1 MSEHDELR
9 LTSENF
15 TNFTTTFGFA
25 SRFNLTRSF
34 LAEQFW
40 TKEIVTMQRLAGLYL
55 IAYRVLLNLPATI
68 ACLIYGPLSNRIGRK
83 WIMLIPCFGAVI
95 ACAWFGCSLIPSI
108 RPLPDAA
115 VFVLIGALFYGLCG
129 KSNAMSMGANSYITD
144 VSSTEERTKLLGRL
158 LGVNCF
164 GLCIGSGL
172 LAVFYR
178 YKGFS
183 EVLIFAAS
191 SNIFVTLTLIFCVG
205 DSREVST
212 QSILSAPKSK
222 PNIFEMRPTPER
234 DNFDQTEDR
243 TTDQPSDRCSSR
255 LFRSAKQPYNFLF
268 KQRLG
273 NLRAV
278 LLVLMGSV
286 LFNQMTKS
294 GEQDVILLF
303 VTNKPFRWTA
313 EIYGYYLTVYYG
325 CMAVLLTLIL
335 PLIETWFKPYDT
347 TLIVIGLAFKT
358 ARLLTMGL
366 TNSTILLFISA
377 VGGSAAGFISSGIR
391 SLVSKLVHGNDVG
404 ASFAL
409 ISCME
414 SLANL
419 FGGSLFTGIY
429 NGTIAIF
436 PGTVFL
442 MDSVLH
448 AIMLG
453 AFIWMRVVSSHIDTQ
468 ACTVKNKHSKSEN
481 E

>member
-1 MSEHDELR
+1 MSEQGEFR
-9 LTSENF
+9 LPSENF
-15 TNFTTTFGFA
+15 TNSTMTFGSD
-25 SRFNLTRSF
+25 SRLNWTRSF
-34 LAEQFW
+34 LTEQFW
-40 TKEIVTMQRLAGLYL
+40 TKELVSMQRLAGLYL

-83 WIMLIPCFGAVI
+83 WIMLIPCFGAVV
-95 ACAWFGCSLIPSI
+95 ACVWFGCSLIPLI
-108 RPLPDAA
+108 RPIPEAA
-115 VFVLIGALFYGLCG
+115 VFVLMGALFYGLCG

-144 VSSTEERTKLLGRL
+144 LSSTEERTKLLGRL

-178 YKGFS
+178 YKGFP

-191 SNIFVTLTLIFCVG
+191 SNIFVMLTLIFCVG
-205 DSREVST
+205 DSREVTT
-212 QSILSAPKSK
+212 QPILNAPKSK
-222 PNIFEMRPTPER
+222 PNIFEMQPTSGT
-234 DNFDQTEDR
+234 DNCDHAEDE
-243 TTDQPSDRCSSR
+243 TPSQPSNKCSSR
-255 LFRSAKQPYNFLF
+255 LFRSAKHSYDFLF

-294 GEQDVILLF
+294 GEQDAILLF
-303 VTNKPFRWTA
+303 VTNKPFHWTA

-325 CMAVLLTLIL
+325 CMATLLTLIL

-377 VGGSAAGFISSGIR
+377 VGGSAAGFISSGTR
-391 SLVSKLVHGNDVG
+391 SLVSKLVHGDDVG

-429 NGTIAIF
+429 NATITVF

-448 AIMLG
+448 AAMLG
-453 AFIWMRVVSSHIDTQ
+453 AFIWIRVVSSQIDAQ
-468 ACTVKNKHSKSEN
+468 VTVVKS
-481 E
+481 